1 MRNEEWRQVGSK
13 RGLRGLRKLRQ
24 LKPFIP
30 SSTCQLVNLST
41 RQLVNSSTCQL
52 LSTASKGG
60 VKIMA
65 VKKSTWDLIIKI
77 ICAVAGVLAGAL
89 DLL

>member
-1 MRNEEWRQVGSK
+1 MENEEWRQVGSK
-13 RGLRGLRKLRQ
+13 RGLRGLRELRQ
-24 LKPFIP
+24 LKP
-30 SSTCQLVNLST
+30 LVNLST
-41 RQLVNSSTCQL
+41 RQL
-52 LSTASKGG
+52 LSTATKGG

-89 DLL
+89 GVQAANLL

>member
-1 MRNEEWRQVGSK
+1 MGSK
-13 RGLRGLRKLRQ
+13 RGQRGLRELRQ
-24 LKPFIP
+24 IKP
-30 SSTCQLVNLST
+30 LVNLST
-41 RQLVNSSTCQL
+41 RQL
-52 LSTASKGG
+52 LSTATKGG

-89 DLL
+89 GVQAANLL

>member
-1 MRNEEWRQVGSK
+1 MGSK
-13 RGLRGLRKLRQ
+13 RGLRGLQELRQ
-24 LKPFIP
+24 LKP
-30 SSTCQLVNLST
+30 LVNLST
-41 RQLVNSSTCQL
+41 RQLVPSSTRQL
-52 LSTASKGG
+52 LSTATKGG

-89 DLL
+89 GVQAANLL